1 MLILLILLI
10 LNICLIV
17 FFNKFSKLINL
28 FDNPDNIRKLHK
40 KSIASIGGFLIFLN
54 LFIYFIFEQY
64 EYFYLNIISPGFNNT
79 DFIIFFIFSA
89 FFFIIG
95 IVDDQL
101 NLNANL
107 KLILFSLII
116 FILLL
121 LSENLLLTYLKFSFL
136 LNPININFIAFPF
149 TILCILLYLNAFNM
163 FDGINLQSSFYSI
176 NIFLIFILKSLFLDI
191 SLVMILSLLF
201 FSYLNFKNKCFLGNN
216 GSLLIAFVISYL
228 FIKSQS
234 TDNPIFADEIF
245 LAMQIPGLDLLRLA
259 IQRTFNKKHPFHPDR
274 NHIHHLL
281 LKKLGYIKTLLIV
294 SSIIIIPNYLSILY
308 GNTIF
313 YIILTLFIYGFI
325 IFKFN
330 NKIRYFK

>member
-1 MLILLILLI
+1 
-10 LNICLIV
+10 
-17 FFNKFSKLINL
+17 
-28 FDNPDNIRKLHK
+28 
-40 KSIASIGGFLIFLN
+40 
-54 LFIYFIFEQY
+54 
-64 EYFYLNIISPGFNNT
+64 
-79 DFIIFFIFSA
+79 
-89 FFFIIG
+89 
-95 IVDDQL
+95 
-101 NLNANL
+101 
-107 KLILFSLII
+107 
-116 FILLL
+116 
-121 LSENLLLTYLKFSFL
+121 
-136 LNPININFIAFPF
+136 
-149 TILCILLYLNAFNM
+149 M

-176 NIFLIFILKSLFLDI
+176 NIFLIFIFKSLFLDI

-245 LAMQIPGLDLLRLA
+245 LAMQVPGLDLLRLA
-259 IQRTFNKKHPFHPDR
+259 IQRIYNKKHPFHPDR

-281 LKKLGYIKTLLIV
+281 LKKIGYIKTVLIV
-294 SSIIIIPNYLSILY
+294 TGIIIIPNYLSIFY

-330 NKIRYFK
+330 NNIRYFK

>member
-1 MLILLILLI
+1 
-10 LNICLIV
+10 
-17 FFNKFSKLINL
+17 
-28 FDNPDNIRKLHK
+28 
-40 KSIASIGGFLIFLN
+40 
-54 LFIYFIFEQY
+54 
-64 EYFYLNIISPGFNNT
+64 
-79 DFIIFFIFSA
+79 
-89 FFFIIG
+89 
-95 IVDDQL
+95 
-101 NLNANL
+101 
-107 KLILFSLII
+107 
-116 FILLL
+116 
-121 LSENLLLTYLKFSFL
+121 
-136 LNPININFIAFPF
+136 
-149 TILCILLYLNAFNM
+149 M

-216 GSLLIAFVISYL
+216 GSLLIGFVISYL

-259 IQRTFNKKHPFHPDR
+259 IQRIYNKKHPFHPDR

-281 LKKLGYIKTLLIV
+281 LKKFGYIKTVLII
-294 SSIIIIPNYLSILY
+294 SGIITVPNYLSILY

-313 YIILTLFIYGFI
+313 YIILTLLMYGFI

>member
-1 MLILLILLI
+1 
-10 LNICLIV
+10 
-17 FFNKFSKLINL
+17 
-28 FDNPDNIRKLHK
+28 
-40 KSIASIGGFLIFLN
+40 
-54 LFIYFIFEQY
+54 
-64 EYFYLNIISPGFNNT
+64 
-79 DFIIFFIFSA
+79 
-89 FFFIIG
+89 
-95 IVDDQL
+95 
-101 NLNANL
+101 
-107 KLILFSLII
+107 
-116 FILLL
+116 
-121 LSENLLLTYLKFSFL
+121 
-136 LNPININFIAFPF
+136 
-149 TILCILLYLNAFNM
+149 M

-259 IQRTFNKKHPFHPDR
+259 IQRIYNNRHPFHPDR

-281 LKKLGYIKTLLIV
+281 SKKIGYTKTV
-294 SSIIIIPNYLSILY
+294 IIIIGIIIVPNYLSILY
-308 GNTIF
+308 GHTMY
-313 YIILTLFIYGFI
+313 YIILTFFIYSSI

-330 NKIRYFK
+330 K